1 MLTVCTG
8 PKQLATSVPTC
19 IDTCCQII
27 QNQFSS
33 NMCPS
38 SDQSEIIF
46 ESADIHLPCDFDKT
60 TAQMEWT
67 NAKVEDLIKV
77 WEGNPCLWDVQT
89 KVYKDSLLKAAS
101 GQEMGKKFDTTG
113 KLTQQKLE
121 YCLGRV

>member
-1 MLTVCTG
+1 MLKVRTG
-8 PKQLATSVPTC
+8 QKRLATCVPTC
-19 IDTCCQII
+19 INTCRQII
-27 QNQFSS
+27 KNQFSG

-77 WEGNPCLWDVQT
+77 WEGSPCLWDVQT
-89 KVYKDSLLKAAS
+89 KVYKDSLLKAATW
-101 GQEMGKKFDTTG
+101 QEMGKN
-113 KLTQQKLE
+113 LTQL
-121 YCLGRV
+121 VS